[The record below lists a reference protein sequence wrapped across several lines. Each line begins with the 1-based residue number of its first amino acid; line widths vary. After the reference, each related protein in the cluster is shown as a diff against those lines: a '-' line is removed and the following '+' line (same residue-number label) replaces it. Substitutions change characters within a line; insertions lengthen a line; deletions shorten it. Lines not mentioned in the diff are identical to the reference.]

1 VKVSCLSENPEL
13 SRTQLS
19 GQALAEGFAE
29 LVTHFCQ
36 AVRPFE
42 RVLLLGT
49 PSVLPAVEALA
60 LSLRHAD
67 ARAVLQLPDVDSTAL
82 AGLLERTGAEDA
94 ASSGSELELWSGI
107 DGYVGVRTMGDR
119 ASASDKRELS
129 DAEQADAAQVRL
141 LRMTKRKTTT
151 YWPDELLAARAGLS
165 LAELQAY
172 YAQLLNLHL
181 PDPIA
186 GFHQLRDFQAELI
199 KVLERAREVRIQ
211 GDGTDVTL
219 RVTGRTWSNSY
230 GRRNTP
236 SGEMFTSP
244 LEDSASGVIHFDI
257 PSYNFA
263 EVVQGV
269 SLELRDGLVVRA
281 HAEQGDAVLQQQLGR
296 DAGARRIGELGIG
309 GNQLMSRVLGST
321 MFDEKIAGTMHLALG
336 QSYPQT
342 GGKNLSALHWDLIKD
357 LRGEGLISVDGEP
370 FQVDGRFV

>member
-13 SRTQLS
+13 LIPSNE
-19 GQALAEGFAE
+19 ALAEGFAE

-36 AVRPFE
+36 AARPLE
-42 RVLLLGT
+42 RVLLQGT

-60 LSLRHAD
+60 LSLRQAG
-67 ARAVLQLPDVDSTAL
+67 ATAVLQLPDADGAAL

-119 ASASDKRELS
+119 AGAVDRRELT
-129 DAEQADAAQVRL
+129 ATELEDAAQVRL

-151 YWPDELLAARAGLS
+151 YWPDGLLAARAGMTLP
-165 LAELQAY
+165 ELRAY

-181 PDPIA
+181 PDPVT
-186 GFHQLRDFQAELI
+186 GFHELRDFQAELI
-199 KVLERAREVRIQ
+199 SVLERAREVRIQ
-211 GDGTDVTL
+211 GDRTDVTL
-219 RVTGRTWSNSY
+219 RVSGRTWSNSY

-244 LEDSASGVIHFDI
+244 IEDSASGVIHFDI

-263 EVVQGV
+263 EAVQGV
-269 SLELRDGLVVRA
+269 TLELRDGLVVSA
-281 HAEQGDAVLQQQLGR
+281 HAEQGDAVLQEQLGR

-342 GGKNLSALHWDLIKD
+342 GGRNLSALHWDLIKD
-357 LRGEGLISVDGEP
+357 LRGAGVVSVDGEP
-370 FQVDGRFV
+370 FQVDGLFV

>member
-1 VKVSCLSENPEL
+1 LSETPEL

-36 AVRPFE
+36 AVRPSE

-60 LSLRHAD
+60 LSLRHAEVT
-67 ARAVLQLPDVDSTAL
+67 AVLQLPDVDSTVL

-94 ASSGSELELWSGI
+94 ASSGSELELWSSI

-269 SLELRDGLVVRA
+269 TLELRDGLVVRA